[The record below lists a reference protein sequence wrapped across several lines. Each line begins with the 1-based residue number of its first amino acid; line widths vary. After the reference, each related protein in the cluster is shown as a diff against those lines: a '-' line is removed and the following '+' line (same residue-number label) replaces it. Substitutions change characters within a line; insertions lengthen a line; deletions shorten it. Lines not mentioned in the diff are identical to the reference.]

1 MILAVGSLGGGSI
14 DIVVGAL
21 LVVLL
26 AQREILR
33 ASGSPRLQARMRTT
47 GMAIPALTIAFVVI
61 VAARLATLVA

>member
-1 MILAVGSLGGGSI
+1 VILAVGSLGGGSI